1 MAATVDVLSAGRL
14 ELGVGV
20 GWNAEESRAYG
31 VELGTPPATAATA
44 AAFAAEGARLAI
56 VYLTALCTPAV
67 LEPPA
72 EALAQIPDPGPT
84 VDDACS
90 ARPRGREGRRG
101 FKNQTPHGPL
111 TASCVPG
118 SILGALPVGRAMTRT
133 QGVGSVTAKPTLAEV
148 ALRAGVSTATASRAL
163 SRSARVSGAARRAVE
178 QAVADLGYVRHR
190 APRAGARDTG
200 AVAVVVCEDMLHY
213 QSDLFYPRLLVA
225 IERALVPQQRELLV
239 LTALWHSRPSLLR
252 FLGGGH
258 VDGVV
263 LVGLRGDDTL
273 PRLLRAADVPVVSMG
288 RPPGGAE
295 IPFVD
300 ADNVGGAAGAVRYL
314 QRRGRRRIATIAG
327 PADMSVGVDRL
338 TGYRRAVRLAGAA
351 REIVAHGDFTVA
363 SGEAA
368 MLRLLDRCPGLDAVF
383 AASDPMAAGALRALA
398 RLGVRVPDD
407 IALIGFD
414 DDALALR
421 TTPRLTT
428 VRQPVEEMG
437 ARVVSELV
445 GGGAVAGPVVMG
457 TRLVVRQ
464 SA

>member
-1 MAATVDVLSAGRL
+1 M
-14 ELGVGV
+14 
-20 GWNAEESRAYG
+20 
-31 VELGTPPATAATA
+31 
-44 AAFAAEGARLAI
+44 
-56 VYLTALCTPAV
+56 
-67 LEPPA
+67 
-72 EALAQIPDPGPT
+72 
-84 VDDACS
+84 
-90 ARPRGREGRRG
+90 
-101 FKNQTPHGPL
+101 
-111 TASCVPG
+111 
-118 SILGALPVGRAMTRT
+118 
-133 QGVGSVTAKPTLAEV
+133 TAKPTLAEV

-163 SRSARVSGAARRAVE
+163 SRSARVSQAARRAVE

-190 APRAGARDTG
+190 ARRAGARDTG
-200 AVAVVVCEDMLHY
+200 AVAVVVCEDMLHC
-213 QSDLFYPRLLVA
+213 QSDLFYTRLLVA

-239 LTALWHSRPSLLR
+239 LTALRHTSRPSLLR

-300 ADNVGGAAGAVRYL
+300 ADNVGGAADAVRYL
-314 QRRGRRRIATIAG
+314 QARGRRRIATIAG

-338 TGYRRAVRLAGAA
+338 TGYRRAVRLTGAA
-351 REIVAHGDFTVA
+351 REMVVHGDFTVA

-368 MLRLLDRCPGLDAVF
+368 ALRLLDRAPGLDAVF

-407 IALIGFD
+407 VAVIGFD
-414 DDALALR
+414 DDALARR

-445 GGGAVAGPVVMG
+445 GGGPLSGRVVMA